1 MPGTDF
7 DVNVHVKTDGK
18 EVVDKLENQLNQ
30 LNNKAI
36 KVKIDADGDGADFIK
51 NFNRQFESLNKVALQ
66 SGQNISKNFNKGTNS
81 IKLDGFYKE
90 YFKQIEKN
98 KKKADQLEEKYANK
112 SYAPTSS
119 EALKAVKAKQSAE
132 TKTNNEY
139 IKQIEKQADKI
150 AQIQKK
156 ISQGFLE
163 VDASNIK
170 KSLNKYSGIDSDRLK
185 NAEVSYKKLLSLGK
199 ELEAGIGIDG
209 KRLSDNDILSK
220 YNEYT
225 DVFKKISNDVKILS
239 NEFSSIT
246 KPFSSLDSIAASNK
260 TLTWLKN
267 NSAAAKDYGE
277 ELTNIAEA
285 QRKATSADE
294 LKELNKR
301 YRMVISEAAKNGTI
315 GNSPFDEF
323 KRAFMKI
330 GQFSQIY
337 GGIDKFVGS
346 VSNAVTELKDMD
358 DILTEISKVSE
369 MSSSQL
375 KQLGDDSFDYANK
388 YGKTVTDY
396 LEGVTEMNRS
406 GYYGQQGIDLANTSV
421 LAQASGDMTANV
433 ANAYLLATN
442 AAYEYAGSAE
452 KLNAVLDGQNMITNR
467 NSVDMTD
474 MAEATTQAGSMAAQ
488 AGVEVDQLS
497 ALIGTAVARTKK
509 SGNEIGT
516 ALKALFINL
525 QNTQN
530 NKIVGTFDNLGISMT
545 KMVDDTELLKT
556 PIELIKEL
564 SDAYNT
570 LPDGSVMKSD
580 ILTNIG
586 GKHHANVLS
595 SILSGYSDYEK
606 MLKDYSEGTGS
617 AAIEAEKS
625 ANNWSG
631 SLNKLSNSWTEFI
644 GNFVKSDQVITGIKT
659 VNGFVDVMDT
669 LVSTIGPVGTI
680 SAGAGIFSFF
690 KNLDEPKNHRVS
702 A

>member
-1 MPGTDF
+1 MAIDF
-7 DVNVHVKTDGK
+7 NVDVHVKTDGK
-18 EVVDKLENQLNQ
+18 EKVDELERQIEKLNGRAIDLKLN
-30 LNNKAI
+30 
-36 KVKIDADGDGADFIK
+36 VDGDGADFIR
-51 NFNRQFESLNKVALQ
+51 NFNRQLESLNKSALS
-66 SGQNISKNFNKGTNS
+66 SGQNVSKSFSKG
-81 IKLDGFYKE
+81 IKSVNLDGFYEE
-90 YFKQIEKN
+90 YFKQEEKN
-98 KKKADQLEEKYANK
+98 KKKAAQLKNKYAD
-112 SYAPTSS
+112 SYAPSES
-119 EALKAVKAKQSAE
+119 EALKAVRAKQSAE
-132 TKTNNEY
+132 TKATNEY
-139 IKQIEKQADKI
+139 IREQERLHK
-150 AQIQKK
+150 KK
-156 ISQGFLE
+156 IDNAVKERQYE
-163 VDASNIK
+163 ASIERERQKFRSISDQESKRQIK
-170 KSLNKYSGIDSDRLK
+170 EYDTRRK
-185 NAEVSYKKLLSLGK
+185 K
-199 ELEAGIGIDG
+199 ELEY
-209 KRLSDNDILSK
+209 SDWWNKTLA
-220 YNEYT
+220 
-225 DVFKKISNDVKILS
+225 KKES
-239 NEFSSIT
+239 FSGYDAIM
-246 KPFSSLDSIAASNK
+246 ASNK
-260 TLTWLKN
+260 TFTWLKN
-267 NSAAAKDYGE
+267 NSAAAKDYGDQ
-277 ELTNIAEA
+277 LKIIAEA
-285 QRKATSADE
+285 QRKATSFSE
-294 LKELNKR
+294 LKDLNKQFR
-301 YRMVISEAAKNGTI
+301 VITSEASRLGKT
-315 GNSPFDEF
+315 GNSFGDEF
-323 KRAFMKI
+323 KRAFMQI

-346 VSNAVTELKDMD
+346 VSNAVSELKQMD
-358 DILTEISKVSE
+358 DILTEISKVSD

-375 KQLGDDSFDYANK
+375 KELGNDAFDYANK
-388 YGKTVTDY
+388 YGKKVTDY

-406 GYYGQQGIDLANTSV
+406 GYYGQQGIDLANKSV
-421 LAQASGDMTANV
+421 LAQAAGDMSANV

-467 NSVDMTD
+467 NSVNMND

-488 AGVEVDQLS
+488 AGVQVDQLS

-509 SGNEIGT
+509 TGSEVGT

-530 NKIVGTFDNLGISMT
+530 KKIVGTFDNLGISMT

-570 LPDGSVMKSD
+570 LPDGSVMKAD

-644 GNFVKSDQVITGIKT
+644 GNFVKSDQVIAGIKT

-669 LVSTIGPVGTI
+669 LVNTLGPVGTI
-680 SAGAGIFSFF
+680 GAGAGIFSFF

>member
-1 MPGTDF
+1 MKMGVDF

-18 EVVDKLENQLNQ
+18 EKIDQLERQLESLNSKAVKIKINADGDTGNIKSILNSLSKQKIKINADTSNLAKTKSDFQMIKNIANELSQKKIKLAGLDTDKNANQVKELSLQVNKLESDFTSLYNVMGKSLNVNEIGQLNQ
-30 LNNKAI
+30 ILGKANDKIDETKAKAEDMTNAI
-36 KVKIDADGDGADFIK
+36 K
-51 NFNRQFESLNKVALQ
+51 
-66 SGQNISKNFNKGTNS
+66 
-81 IKLDGFYKE
+81 
-90 YFKQIEKN
+90 
-98 KKKADQLEEKYANK
+98 
-112 SYAPTSS
+112 TS
-119 EALKAVKAKQSAE
+119 
-132 TKTNNEY
+132 TKT
-139 IKQIEKQADKI
+139 
-150 AQIQKK
+150 
-156 ISQGFLE
+156 F
-163 VDASNIK
+163 
-170 KSLNKYSGIDSDRLK
+170 SG
-185 NAEVSYKKLLSLGK
+185 
-199 ELEAGIGIDG
+199 
-209 KRLSDNDILSK
+209 
-220 YNEYT
+220 
-225 DVFKKISNDVKILS
+225 
-239 NEFSSIT
+239 
-246 KPFSSLDSIAASNK
+246 LDTIIASNK

-277 ELTNIAEA
+277 QLRNLAEA
-285 QRKATSADE
+285 QRNASSYDE
-294 LKELNKR
+294 LKNLNKQFKS
-301 YRMVISEAAKNGTI
+301 ITSEASRLGVTGKSAG
-315 GNSPFDEF
+315 DEF
-323 KRAFMKI
+323 KRAFMQI

-337 GGIDKFVGS
+337 GGIDKFIGT
-346 VSNAVTELKDMD
+346 VSNAVTELKEMD

-369 MSSSQL
+369 MSGSQL
-375 KQLGDDSFDYANK
+375 RQLGEDAFGYANK

-421 LAQASGDMTANV
+421 LAQAAGDMTANV

-442 AAYEYAGSAE
+442 ASYEYAGSAE

-497 ALIGTAVARTKK
+497 ALIGTAVSRTKK

-530 NKIVGTFDNLGISMT
+530 SKIVGTFDNLGISMT
-545 KMVDDTELLKT
+545 KMVGDSELLKT

-570 LPDGSVMKSD
+570 LPDGSVMKAD

-595 SILSGYSDYEK
+595 SILSGYGDYEK
-606 MLKDYSEGTGS
+606 MLKDYSEGSGS
-617 AAIEAEKS
+617 AAVEAEKS

-644 GNFVKSDQVITGIKT
+644 GNFVKSDQVIAGIKG
-659 VNGFVDVMDT
+659 VNGLVDAMDSLVTT
-669 LVSTIGPVGTI
+669 LGPIGTIG
-680 SAGAGIFSFF
+680 AGAGIFSFF

>member
-1 MPGTDF
+1 MAIDF
-7 DVNVHVKTDGK
+7 NVDVHVKTDGK
-18 EVVDKLENQLNQ
+18 EKVDELERQIEKLNGRAIDLKLN
-30 LNNKAI
+30 
-36 KVKIDADGDGADFIK
+36 VDGDGADFIR
-51 NFNRQFESLNKVALQ
+51 NFNRQLESLNKSALS
-66 SGQNISKNFNKGTNS
+66 SGQNVSKSFSKG
-81 IKLDGFYKE
+81 IKSVNLDGFYEE
-90 YFKQIEKN
+90 YFKQEEKN
-98 KKKADQLEEKYANK
+98 KKKAAQLKNKYAD
-112 SYAPTSS
+112 SYAPSES
-119 EALKAVKAKQSAE
+119 EALKAVRAKQSAE
-132 TKTNNEY
+132 TKATNEY
-139 IKQIEKQADKI
+139 IREQERLHK
-150 AQIQKK
+150 KK
-156 ISQGFLE
+156 IDNAVKERQYE
-163 VDASNIK
+163 ASIERERQKFRSISDQESKRQIK
-170 KSLNKYSGIDSDRLK
+170 EYDTRRK
-185 NAEVSYKKLLSLGK
+185 K
-199 ELEAGIGIDG
+199 ELEY
-209 KRLSDNDILSK
+209 SDWWNKTLA
-220 YNEYT
+220 
-225 DVFKKISNDVKILS
+225 KKES
-239 NEFSSIT
+239 FSGYDAIM
-246 KPFSSLDSIAASNK
+246 ASNK
-260 TLTWLKN
+260 TFTWLKN
-267 NSAAAKDYGE
+267 NSAAAKDYGDQ
-277 ELTNIAEA
+277 LKIIAEA
-285 QRKATSADE
+285 QRKATSFSE
-294 LKELNKR
+294 LKDLNKQFR
-301 YRMVISEAAKNGTI
+301 VITSEASRLGKT
-315 GNSPFDEF
+315 GNSFGDEF
-323 KRAFMKI
+323 KRAFMQI

-346 VSNAVTELKDMD
+346 VSNAVSELKQMD
-358 DILTEISKVSE
+358 DILTEISKVSD

-375 KQLGDDSFDYANK
+375 KELGNDAFDYANK
-388 YGKTVTDY
+388 YGKKVTDY

-406 GYYGQQGIDLANTSV
+406 GYYGQQGIDLANKSV
-421 LAQASGDMTANV
+421 LAQAAGDMSANV

-467 NSVDMTD
+467 NSVDMND

-488 AGVEVDQLS
+488 AGVEIDQLS

-530 NKIVGTFDNLGISMT
+530 SKIVGTFDNLGISMT

-570 LPDGSVMKSD
+570 LPDGSVMKAD

-644 GNFVKSDQVITGIKT
+644 GNFVKSDQVIAGIKT

-669 LVSTIGPVGTI
+669 LVNTLGPVGTI
-680 SAGAGIFSFF
+680 GAGAGIFSFF